1 MGYSLSERLVI
12 VLSNSWKAQAAV
24 IVILCATLGTFLLV
38 KQVANTLAQSTMIS
52 EVAQTASFFH
62 AEWAAALVVLFAM
75 LVAFSEI
82 FQREWRRLAK
92 H

>member
-24 IVILCATLGTFLLV
+24 FVTLCATLGAFLLV
-38 KQVANTLAQSTMIS
+38 KQITNTLAQSLMIS

-62 AEWAAALVVLFAM
+62 AEWVAALVVLFAM
-75 LVAFSEI
+75 LVAFSEV
-82 FQREWRRLAK
+82 FQREWRRIAER
-92 H
+92 